1 MSLYQLSEL
10 IKIYGSEKL
19 DNYKASLKD
28 TAIKGIHQERIVYNK
43 NCLNRLLI
51 DIKAINSIVIGL
63 QLYKDVLLIEAYESA
78 TIEGAK
84 TTIEE
89 VKSGKNTKDTYM
101 VKDVLAAAKLAY
113 SSSFTIDLDSTC
125 DIWKIVTQNVCENKS
140 QQLNHSKF
148 RTGMV
153 YVGYHIPEKPEKIE
167 SKLNLFFENLEQS
180 NENIFIKAALL
191 YFYIVYI
198 HPFCDGNGRTARIC
212 FNSFLYQ
219 SGIKNIN
226 KIALSQYINKE
237 KYNYYKSLSESEKS
251 VKIGDDIF
259 IDITPSIY
267 YMLSIL
273 KEALMN
279 MLSLQNELSEN
290 EKELLFKIQTKGKEF
305 EITVKE
311 CSKILSISELRCRG
325 ILNNLTNKGYFS
337 KRKEKAKNIYTLLI
351 D

>member
-10 IKIYGSEKL
+10 SKIYGSEKL

-212 FNSFLYQ
+212 FNSCLYQ